1 MDIERYDHYINGD
14 WVEPAS
20 KEYFTSIDPST
31 GQPVAEVARG
41 NAEDV
46 NRAVE
51 AAHVAFKSWRRVEP
65 SERGRMLQRVAARLL
80 RETEDLA
87 RLESV
92 DTGFPLRDCISTV
105 KDVAARRFEYYG
117 GLADKL
123 GGETIP
129 VPGNNLD
136 YTLREPLGVVGQII
150 PWNSPLWTGSRSLAP
165 ALAAGNTVVLKPAE
179 EAMLSML
186 RLAEIMTEA
195 GLPAGVFNV
204 VTGYGPEA
212 GAALAGHPQING
224 LTFTGSIESGRQV
237 LKLAANHVVPVN
249 LELGGKSANIVFPD
263 AHLDSAVLWAMI
275 AIFAGSGQICVAGS
289 RLLLHRRVHDE
300 FLEKLVGQTKQL
312 RVGPALE
319 NPDLGPLI
327 SQAQLERVLNYVEI
341 GKAEGAVATVGG
353 HRLTEGPLAAGYF
366 VAPTIFDGVKNE
378 MRIAQEEIFGP
389 VLSVITFEDADEAIH
404 IANGTPYGLAAAVWT
419 GNVKTAHYVAQHLEA
434 GSIYINRYFSSGV
447 EAPAGGYK
455 YSGFGRADGIEVL
468 RHYTQIKNVIVSLD

>member
-1 MDIERYDHYINGD
+1 
-14 WVEPAS
+14 
-20 KEYFTSIDPST
+20 
-31 GQPVAEVARG
+31 
-41 NAEDV
+41 
-46 NRAVE
+46 
-51 AAHVAFKSWRRVEP
+51 
-65 SERGRMLQRVAARLL
+65 
-80 RETEDLA
+80 
-87 RLESV
+87 
-92 DTGFPLRDCISTV
+92 
-105 KDVAARRFEYYG
+105 
-117 GLADKL
+117 
-123 GGETIP
+123 
-129 VPGNNLD
+129 
-136 YTLREPLGVVGQII
+136 
-150 PWNSPLWTGSRSLAP
+150 LWTGSRSIAP

-195 GLPAGVFNV
+195 GLPAGVVNV

-237 LKLAANHVVPVN
+237 LKLAADHVVPVN

-263 AHLDSAVLWAMI
+263 AHLDSAVLWALI
-275 AIFAGSGQICVAGS
+275 AIFAGAGQICVAGS

-300 FLEKLVGQTKQL
+300 FLEKLVGQTKRL

-366 VAPTIFDGVKNE
+366 VAPTIFDGVKHE
-378 MRIAQEEIFGP
+378 MRLAQEEIFGP

-419 GNVKTAHYVAQHLEA
+419 GSVKTAHYVAQHLEA
-434 GSIYINRYFSSGV
+434 GSIYVNRYFSSGV

-468 RHYTQIKNVIVSLD
+468 RHYTQLKNVIVSLD